1 MEGASGYYEGRKV
14 NVYWHIID
22 DFLKSP
28 RKSKADEGV
37 PKNSR
42 LAYPKELYSPHCSS
56 LDACQLLPLTITH
69 RPPVPL
75 GF

>member
-1 MEGASGYYEGRKV
+1 MIFK
-14 NVYWHIID
+14 
-22 DFLKSP
+22 KSP
-28 RKSKADEGV
+28 RKSKADEGS

-69 RPPVPL
+69 RPPAPL